1 MQEQVNKV
9 KDDVENTGIGSDF
22 PQEKA
27 TSTPSTPLTTSTPTE
42 WDLEI
47 KPQAHL
53 LDINLREVWRY
64 RDLLWMFV
72 KRDFTA
78 QYKQTI
84 LGPLWHFIQPLFTTV
99 VFLVVFTNIAKI
111 STDGVPPV
119 LFYMSGITI
128 WNYFS
133 SCLNAT
139 SSTFVANA
147 GIFGKVYFPRL
158 VIPLSTVMSNIVKFG
173 IQFLLL
179 LAAMLSYKI
188 TTSTTSTIS
197 VLILIPA
204 IILIMAGLG
213 LGLGIIISSMT
224 TKYRDLTVLIGFA
237 VQLLMYA
244 TPVVY
249 PLSTITSDK
258 LRFWITLNPL
268 TPLVEAFRYAML
280 GVGSFD
286 LASFGYSIGFMV
298 ITLFIGLLIFSKVE
312 KTFMDTV

>member
-1 MQEQVNKV
+1 MSSEESLLIEERNK
-9 KDDVENTGIGSDF
+9 EILF
-22 PQEKA
+22 Q
-27 TSTPSTPLTTSTPTE
+27 STNSNINVD

-53 LDINLREVWRY
+53 LDINLREFWRY

-111 STDGVPPV
+111 STDGALPV

-139 SSTFVANA
+139 SNTFVANA

-179 LAAMLSYKI
+179 LAAMLWYKI
-188 TTSTTSTIS
+188 APSTPSTTSTFTS
-197 VLILIPA
+197 LALIPA

-249 PLSTITSDK
+249 PLSTITSEK

-268 TPLVEAFRYAML
+268 TPLVEAFRYTML

-286 LASFGYSIGFMV
+286 TASFGYSIGFMV

>member
-1 MQEQVNKV
+1 MQENQIILNP
-9 KDDVENTGIGSDF
+9 E
-22 PQEKA
+22 
-27 TSTPSTPLTTSTPTE
+27 TSINET

-47 KPQAHL
+47 RPQSHL
-53 LDINLREVWRY
+53 LDINLKEVWKY

-99 VFLVVFTNIAKI
+99 VFLVVFNNIAKI
-111 STDGVPPV
+111 STDGAPPV

-133 SCLNAT
+133 SCLNTT
-139 SSTFVANA
+139 SNTFVANA

-158 VIPLSTVMSNIVKFG
+158 VIPLSTVISNVVKFV

-179 LAAMLSYKI
+179 LAVMIWVKLSS
-188 TTSTTSTIS
+188 TSFALSKPFLT
-197 VLILIPA
+197 LFLIPL

-224 TKYRDLTVLIGFA
+224 TKYRDLNVLIGFA

-249 PLSTITSDK
+249 PLSTITNEK
-258 LRFWITLNPL
+258 MRFWITLNPL
-268 TPLVEAFRYAML
+268 TPMVEAFRYSML
-280 GVGSFD
+280 GVGSVD
-286 LASFGYSIGFMV
+286 AGSFGYSIGFMLV
-298 ITLFIGLLIFSKVE
+298 TLFIGLLIFSKVE

>member
-1 MQEQVNKV
+1 MQENQIIDGGNVDAN
-9 KDDVENTGIGSDF
+9 
-22 PQEKA
+22 
-27 TSTPSTPLTTSTPTE
+27 

-53 LDINLREVWRY
+53 LDINLRQVWKY

-84 LGPLWHFIQPLFTTV
+84 LGPLWHFIQPLFTTI
-99 VFLVVFTNIAKI
+99 VFLVVFTNIARI

-139 SSTFVANA
+139 SNTFVANA

-179 LAAMLSYKI
+179 LAAMLWSKLTSNPSI
-188 TTSTTSTIS
+188 TSAPSTPSIFS
-197 VLILIPA
+197 IIVLIPM
-204 IILIMAGLG
+204 IIIIMAGLG

-249 PLSTITSDK
+249 PLSAIISEK

-268 TPLVEAFRYAML
+268 TPLVESFRYAML

-286 LASFGYSIGFMV
+286 AGSFSYSIGFMV
-298 ITLFIGLLIFSKVE
+298 VTLFIGLLIFSKVE

>member
-1 MQEQVNKV
+1 ME
-9 KDDVENTGIGSDF
+9 ENTTI
-22 PQEKA
+22 A
-27 TSTPSTPLTTSTPTE
+27 TSAES

-47 KPQAHL
+47 KPQSHL
-53 LDINLREVWRY
+53 LDINLKEVWKY

-99 VFLVVFTNIAKI
+99 VFLVVFTKIAKI

-139 SSTFVANA
+139 SNTFVANA

-179 LAAMLSYKI
+179 LAVMLWYKI
-188 TTSTTSTIS
+188 SSTSLNLSQPLSTL
-197 VLILIPA
+197 VLIPA
-204 IILIMAGLG
+204 IIAIMAGLG

-268 TPLVEAFRYAML
+268 TPLLEAFRYAML

-286 LASFGYSIGFMV
+286 VASFGYSIGFMV

>member
-1 MQEQVNKV
+1 MKQEAGKIYI
-9 KDDVENTGIGSDF
+9 DES
-22 PQEKA
+22 
-27 TSTPSTPLTTSTPTE
+27 

-47 KPQAHL
+47 KPPSYL
-53 LDINLREVWRY
+53 LDINLRDIWRY
-64 RDLLWMFV
+64 RELLSMFV

-84 LGPLWHFIQPLFTTV
+84 LGPLWHLIQPLFTTV

-111 STDGVPPV
+111 PTDGVIPV

-139 SSTFVANA
+139 SNTFVANA

-158 VIPLSTVMSNIVKFG
+158 ILPLSVVASNIVKFG
-173 IQFLLL
+173 IQFFLLIVAVL
-179 LAAMLSYKI
+179 WFNLTSSSSFGHPPSLS
-188 TTSTTSTIS
+188 S
-197 VLILIPA
+197 LILIPV
-204 IILIMAGLG
+204 IVLVMAGLG

-224 TKYRDLTVLIGFA
+224 TKYRDLSVLIGFS

-249 PLSTITSDK
+249 PMSTITNEK
-258 LRFWITLNPL
+258 LKYWISLNPL
-268 TPLVEAFRYAML
+268 APLVEAFRYATL
-280 GVGSFD
+280 GAGNFD
-286 LASFGYSIGFMV
+286 LSGFVYSVGIMLT
-298 ITLFIGLLIFSKVE
+298 TLFIGLLIFSKVE
-312 KTFMDTV
+312 QTFMDTV

>member
-1 MQEQVNKV
+1 MI
-9 KDDVENTGIGSDF
+9 DDGSIDT
-22 PQEKA
+22 K
-27 TSTPSTPLTTSTPTE
+27 

-47 KPQAHL
+47 KPQSHL
-53 LDINLREVWRY
+53 LDINLKEVWKY

-111 STDGVPPV
+111 STDGLPPV

-139 SSTFVANA
+139 SNTFVANA

-179 LAAMLSYKI
+179 LAAMLWYKI
-188 TTSTTSTIS
+188 TTSTPSTIS

-204 IILIMAGLG
+204 IIAIMAGLG

-249 PLSTITSDK
+249 PLSTITSEK

-286 LASFGYSIGFMV
+286 AGSFGYSIGFMV